1 MAHLSQLLQRRSPV
15 VHVMGPEQSVAAAVE
30 VMARN
35 EIGIVPI
42 VDRGRLVGVFS
53 ERDLL
58 RRVIAKQRP
67 TGETPLREVMT
78 PEPATANPAE
88 GRDEAMRKM
97 QEVGCRHLPIVVSGE
112 IIDMLSMRDLL
123 FHEIAEHTAEIEQ
136 LKRYIAGS

>member
-1 MAHLSQLLQRRSPV
+1 MAYLSQLLQRRSPV
-15 VHVMGPEQSVAAAVE
+15 VHVMGPEQTVAEAVE

-67 TGETPLREVMT
+67 TDATPLREVMT
-78 PEPATANPAE
+78 PEPATASPAE